1 MIQEMLVS
9 FLLRPLGKL
18 MDHCS
23 EKTKERSFVF
33 FNLLLFLIYFVYN
46 TSWFS
51 FDSYFPAFVAGCLCL
66 GMMILSMLHSGIK
79 PISFSPVLFGLWILV
94 GILIA
99 VASLRFN
106 TDWLSDAIIYLIAC
120 PVAFVVWGNID
131 HKKLFRLLIR
141 ACILSFIA
149 FFVISAFL
157 FPITIQQY
165 KSFFSN
171 PNGAS
176 GYLALVFTCLLVY
189 SFQKHHLYKSVISWV
204 LLGLSSGLL
213 YYSNSRSGQL
223 AAIATFVFTSILF
236 VFADR
241 TTIKQR
247 LLHHVIPVVLAVAV
261 FVPGTLYIMQVCNR
275 SMVGIENLP
284 LAANASGFTPSEA
297 TPLSLAEENPALI
310 IGDYSSLPL
319 DENVSEPIT
328 SGDEQ
333 YVNFGELKDANNKRY
348 GLLNEDFNAITTGR
362 ADIWK
367 AFLEKVTMWGTGEEP
382 SFYIESMYRT
392 YSNPHMTPLLFA
404 YQYGWL
410 CAVISLLFNI
420 LAGFKSI
427 YFAKKNKEDSLALFP
442 FAITITYGVIF
453 MVETIN
459 TPFLYMITMFYY
471 FIQTPLIRVFSLESD
486 T

>member
-1 MIQEMLVS
+1 MIQEMLIS

-18 MDHCS
+18 IDHFS
-23 EKTKERSFVF
+23 EKTKERAFVF
-33 FNLLLFLIYFVYN
+33 FSLLLFLIYFVYN
-46 TSWFS
+46 TSQFS
-51 FDSYFPAFVAGCLCL
+51 VASYFPAFVAGCLCL

-79 PISFSPVLFGLWILV
+79 PISFSPVLFGLWLLV

-120 PVAFVVWGNID
+120 PVAFIVWGNID
-131 HKKLFRLLIR
+131 HKKLFRILIR
-141 ACILSFIA
+141 ACILSFIV

-157 FPITIQQY
+157 FPITIKQY

-176 GYLALVFTCLLVY
+176 GYLTLVFTCLLVY
-189 SFQKHHLYKSVISWV
+189 SFQKHSFCKRVISWV

-236 VFADR
+236 VFVDR

-247 LLHHVIPVVLAVAV
+247 LFHHVIPLLSAVVV

-275 SMVGIENLP
+275 STTGIENLP
-284 LAANASGFTPSEA
+284 LTVSASGFAPSETA
-297 TPLSLAEENPALI
+297 PLSLTKENPALI
-310 IGDYSSLPL
+310 GNYSSLL
-319 DENVSEPIT
+319 LGENVSDPT
-328 SGDEQ
+328 GDDKK
-333 YVNFGELKDANNKRY
+333 YINFDELKDSNDKRY
-348 GLLNEDFNAITTGR
+348 DVLNKDFNAITTGR
-362 ADIWK
+362 VDIWK
-367 AFLEKVTMWGTGEEP
+367 VFLEKVTMWGTGEEP
-382 SFYIESMYRT
+382 NFYIESMKRT
-392 YSNPHMTPLLFA
+392 YGNPHMTPLLFA

-486 T
+486 A